1 VHRRSEALFI
11 GGSLLVAALLFP
23 AIALANGSGVQ
34 DTKARTQLLAA
45 KIGSD
50 ADKNLGQIQNS
61 PKTNVT
67 ETEPLSSD
75 PFISKDTS
83 QKMTPANLS
92 LGLSKHRENNDKGSS
107 SQETNHLCNENKIC
121 SDLKKPSETKGSSEI
136 STGYSGETGNE
147 KANNI
152 RFELPIDIPFP

>member
-1 VHRRSEALFI
+1 MEALFI

-23 AIALANGSGVQ
+23 AIALANGLSVQ
-34 DTKARTQLLAA
+34 DTVKARTQLLAA

-50 ADKNLGQIQNS
+50 TDKNHGQIHNS
-61 PKTNVT
+61 PKTIAT

-92 LGLSKHRENNDKGSS
+92 LGLSKHSENNDKGSS
-107 SQETNHLCNENKIC
+107 SQGTNLLCNENEIC

>member
-1 VHRRSEALFI
+1 MHRRSEALFI

-23 AIALANGSGVQ
+23 AMALANGSSIQ
-34 DTKARTQLLAA
+34 DTVKARTQLLAA

-61 PKTNVT
+61 PKTNTT

-92 LGLSKHRENNDKGSS
+92 LGLSKHRENNEKGSS
-107 SQETNHLCNENKIC
+107 SQETNLLCNENKIC
-121 SDLKKPSETKGSSEI
+121 SDLKKPSETKGSSE
-136 STGYSGETGNE
+136 